1 MITPQEARQRT
12 RTLVEHYVNECECR
26 DLTDVK
32 HVLTALISMATQAI
46 VATNGK
52 EAALQVL
59 MNTLT
64 HTAEHEVPYRM
75 ETTAA
80 DRRPAH
86 HRQPEAL
93 RARHDTKHRTHPHRP
108 LPSGPAAFRAGR
120 TGPETGRRG
129 R

>member
-64 HTAEHEVPYRM
+64 T
-75 ETTAA
+75 
-80 DRRPAH
+80 
-86 HRQPEAL
+86 RQSM
-93 RARHDTKHRTHPHRP
+93 RC
-108 LPSGPAAFRAGR
+108 R
-120 TGPETGRRG
+120 TGWKPLQKAACTSPSAGSTEGAA
-129 R
+129 

>member
-32 HVLTALISMATQAI
+32 HVLTALISMAAQAI

-52 EAALQVL
+52 ETALQVL

-64 HTAEHEVPYRM
+64 HTAAHEVPYRM
-75 ETTAA
+75 ETTAEGNLNITV
-80 DRRPAH
+80 DR
-86 HRQPEAL
+86 
-93 RARHDTKHRTHPHRP
+93 KH
-108 LPSGPAAFRAGR
+108 
-120 TGPETGRRG
+120 
-129 R
+129 

>member
-26 DLTDVK
+26 DPTDVN

-75 ETTAA
+75 ETTAEGGLHITVS
-80 DRRPAH
+80 R
-86 HRQPEAL
+86 
-93 RARHDTKHRTHPHRP
+93 KH
-108 LPSGPAAFRAGR
+108 
-120 TGPETGRRG
+120 
-129 R
+129 

>member
-32 HVLTALISMATQAI
+32 HVLTAL

-75 ETTAA
+75 ETTAEGGLHITV
-80 DRRPAH
+80 DR
-86 HRQPEAL
+86 
-93 RARHDTKHRTHPHRP
+93 KH
-108 LPSGPAAFRAGR
+108 
-120 TGPETGRRG
+120 
-129 R
+129 